1 MRNEL
6 TKQFVKKTIRR
17 TLIFAIIIIV
27 VAAIGQSITPVVDN
41 SMALTQMENSDE
53 MFVLMNT
60 YNKIKPIFNALYSCV
75 ILWFVYTLGRDTYKF
90 VKTINTNNSNDYAT
104 TTNEKEN

>member
-1 MRNEL
+1 MKNEL

-17 TLIFAIIIIV
+17 TLIFTIV
-27 VAAIGQSITPVVDN
+27 MAVIAAIGQSISPVVSN
-41 SMALTQMENSDE
+41 NLALTQMQNDNT
-53 MFVLMNT
+53 MFAIMST
-60 YNKIKPIFNALYSCV
+60 YNRIKPIFNGLYSCV

-90 VKTINTNNSNDYAT
+90 AKTTNSNNDA